1 MSVSPLLLFVLFAY
15 SCCQSNPGPG
25 APGPRNNW
33 GGLGLQNGPPVPV
46 TGQTSGG
53 AGNNPWQ
60 SSNIPGPSNNWGG
73 PGLQIGRPVPVAGG
87 NSGSGSSWNQGRYT
101 PYWRRRYWNPDWR
114 NTWYG
119 NHWNP
124 IGVGFSRG

>member
-73 PGLQIGRPVPVAGG
+73 PGQVCKSVVRCQLQVEIVGAVHLGIKADTLLTGG
-87 NSGSGSSWNQGRYT
+87 GDTGTRTGGT
-101 PYWRRRYWNPDWR
+101 PG
-114 NTWYG
+114 TETTG
-119 NHWNP
+119 
-124 IGVGFSRG
+124 IQLV